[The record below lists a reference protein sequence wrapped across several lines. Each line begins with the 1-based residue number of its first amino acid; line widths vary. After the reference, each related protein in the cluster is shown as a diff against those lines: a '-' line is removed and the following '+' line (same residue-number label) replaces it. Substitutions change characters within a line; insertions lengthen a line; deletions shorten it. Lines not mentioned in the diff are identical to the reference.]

1 MARRT
6 TVRRTTLLSA
16 YVHPAAGPMP
26 PARRQRRLPA
36 REIGGGQMRIGLLT
50 EGGYPY
56 ADGEGGL
63 WCDRLVRGLAPHEF
77 DLYALSR
84 TASQEESGWVP
95 LPPEIHRVRTA

>member
-1 MARRT
+1 
-6 TVRRTTLLSA
+6 
-16 YVHPAAGPMP
+16 
-26 PARRQRRLPA
+26 
-36 REIGGGQMRIGLLT
+36 MRIGLLT

-95 LPPEIHRVRTA
+95 LPPEIHRVRTAPLWCAEGDGATHGRRARR